1 MAPSGT
7 CSKAATRWINRKQQG
22 TPDGRMSR
30 RISMRKQYGA
40 LLAESSVLLMMA
52 HFHSEQI
59 RSVYADGFSMGR
71 PAIRQAWL

>member
-1 MAPSGT
+1 MLAQLV
-7 CSKAATRWINRKQQG
+7 KKEFWQAE
-22 TPDGRMSR
+22 
-30 RISMRKQYGA
+30 QYGA
-40 LLAESSVLLMMA
+40 LLEESSVLLMMA